1 MYSKWKRSLSLRVK
15 CFSELPVGQIGCAPV
30 PLEAQ
35 VRRGLTAHTSPA
47 SPPEHLPMP
56 VTPAKNATPFS
67 NLQEGLEEPVEEMV
81 SARLIIYFY
90 LLLYEELGGG
100 GI

>member
-1 MYSKWKRSLSLRVK
+1 
-15 CFSELPVGQIGCAPV
+15 VGQIGCAPV

-47 SPPEHLPMP
+47 SPPELQPMP

-81 SARLIIYFY
+81 SAHLMTFLSNHSINLFSHKY
-90 LLLYEELGGG
+90 LLLIKLWVRKKQYF
-100 GI
+100 

>member
-1 MYSKWKRSLSLRVK
+1 MKTNNCDMLEMETISKFAFVK

-35 VRRGLTAHTSPA
+35 VRRGLTAHTSLA
-47 SPPEHLPMP
+47 SPPEHQPMP

-81 SARLIIYFY
+81 SARFSILQ
-90 LLLYEELGGG
+90 
-100 GI
+100 